1 MIVMDNISTLM
12 NNDVRNVLNDV
23 NMLLSSETSIMETEL
38 QSRHQYMKTGDPV
51 FLSEGCSDIV
61 DKIEE
66 SADAFSNTISE
77 FQKTTS
83 KGISAISSEIC
94 NTAKKNAQS
103 VDKLDDFNFVE
114 SGYKFRTL
122 TTKRINLSEIES
134 VLKDYNKM
142 ISELQKITLDESK
155 LSEFKDKSR
164 EYLEESNLSKIRAN
178 MLGVHDPIYEYDF
191 IDEIRRYYRG
201 SIACVDINV
210 TKKYIKGIMSTQQKL
225 IKDKE
230 TTIEEISRAM
240 KMFSTIVHYIVDTL
254 NDLNKGLSCDI
265 STMTLKS
272 NGSVSPSKLLSVSK
286 NNTYVV
292 KTCITILRLT
302 YSKVVTL
309 QSMAQIILSERLY
322 AIKDQMCQNLDIMNN
337 FKLYVNQHRQ
347 GNASKE
353 NTTVLSK
360 YIEESSLGEIISS
373 VQPVLDYTELAME
386 NSIITH
392 RGYATYLENRYIQ
405 ESLFIQTCLEN
416 MNVDKSY
423 FVMEASE
430 VSLKDRLIEFL
441 NRLISLFR
449 KKMIEYNKKYAEDI
463 KSLYNNGTL
472 TDKAKSYTDELEILP
487 YWNITNVSQ
496 DKNLI
501 RTAMS
506 KGATNKDRDNLSYMS
521 SMVSIRT
528 IEEWDDKKGQL
539 RGYLLNYFRCHEKD
553 AEQVKKITV
562 SGPTI
567 ASKLKIMIDYITGYG
582 NIVSGLEE
590 LKNVAETNMTSLTK
604 VQESFR
610 FLELEQ
616 CPVEF
621 SDIALLKGFS
631 ILLEAET
638 NDKKTGEAVG
648 VDGEKTSPTS
658 VESTRDNKSDNTNNN
673 GDTNK
678 SSTVSNR
685 YANIY
690 ERFFEL
696 AITAYM
702 TACEERYISY
712 INILRNLNGG
722 NFSSKGENDNKKKN
736 IVTDSVSYTDSYFN
750 KPLELKGTS
759 LYK

>member
-1 MIVMDNISTLM
+1 MDNISTLM

-66 SADAFSNTISE
+66 SADVFSNTTSE
-77 FQKTTS
+77 FQKTIS
-83 KGISAISSEIC
+83 KEISAISSGIC
-94 NTAKKNAQS
+94 NTAKKNAQF
-103 VDKLDDFNFVE
+103 VDKLDDFNFVV

-155 LSEFKDKSR
+155 LSEFEDKSR

-191 IDEIRRYYRG
+191 IDEVRRYYRG

-230 TTIEEISRAM
+230 TTIEEISRVM

-286 NNTYVV
+286 NNTYAV

-347 GNASKE
+347 GNTSKE

-360 YIEESSLGEIISS
+360 YIEESSLGEIISP

-392 RGYATYLENRYIQ
+392 RGYATYLENRYVQ

-487 YWNITNVSQ
+487 YWNVTNVSQ

-567 ASKLKIMIDYITGYG
+567 ASKLKTMIDYITGYG

-604 VQESFR
+604 MQESFR

-736 IVTDSVSYTDSYFN
+736 IVTDSVLYTDSYFN